1 MHISTNIIMISVNE
15 FVMLF
20 GVIYYLIFQ
29 LTIFS
34 RTDVLVYENNKIRED
49 IYENLVKLRREGESF
64 SDVIERFLSK
74 PKISIRFLLESLRI
88 VRL

>member
-1 MHISTNIIMISVNE
+1 MHISTAIIMISVNE